1 MDTPSHPMIEARD
14 LSKFFGPFVAIENIS
29 FSIPVGQIVAFL
41 GPNGAGKST
50 TMKILAGFM
59 APSQGSALIGG
70 MDVHSDRIEAS
81 RKLGYLPENGPLYLD
96 MTPLELL
103 HFFGEARGFV
113 GEELDRRIDWVAGRH
128 SIREVL
134 DKPISKLSKGYRQR
148 VGLAQALGVRGDR
161 PVAGRSRRIRSL
173 PRVAAP
179 PARKPLRTTRRL
191 GNVSR
196 ASARETRA
204 HPARRRRR

>member
-14 LSKFFGPFVAIENIS
+14 LSKYFGPFVAIENIS

-59 APSQGSALIGG
+59 APSQGIALIGG

-103 HFFGEARGFV
+103 HFFGEARGIV
-113 GEELDRRIDWVAGRH
+113 GEELDRRIDWGRRP
-128 SIREVL
+128 SL
-134 DKPISKLSKGYRQR
+134 DT
-148 VGLAQALGVRGDR
+148 RGSGQTDQQ
-161 PVAGRSRRIRSL
+161 VVERI
-173 PRVAAP
+173 P
-179 PARKPLRTTRRL
+179 PAS
-191 GNVSR
+191 GAR
-196 ASARETRA
+196 AGVDPR
-204 HPARRRRR
+204 PGGPDYG